1 MNKYLAAV
9 SATGLISLAPY
20 ALAASSTDLTVTGT
34 ITPHAC
40 IPGFSGGGVVDY
52 GKILVKNLNTT
63 VPTELADRD
72 LQLNVTCAAPTLMAL
87 KVIDNH
93 PYLDLTD
100 YTYFGM
106 ALTPAGEK
114 PGYFYLD
121 LIQTLA
127 DGASAQSIYSIDGG
141 TTWKAASEIYRDDLW
156 SVSST
161 TDHTTPIMVNNATLD
176 MRIKTT
182 IHPTDSLTLTDDI
195 TLDGSATFEMVYL

>member
-1 MNKYLAAV
+1 MHKYFTALAAT
-9 SATGLISLAPY
+9 ALIGVAPY
-20 ALAASSTDLTVTGT
+20 ALAASSTDLSVTGT

-40 IPGFSGGGVVDY
+40 TPGFTGSSVVDY
-52 GKILVKNLNTT
+52 GKILVKDLNPT
-63 VPTELADRD
+63 VPTELNDRA
-72 LQLNVTCAAPTLMAL
+72 LQLNVTCGEPTLMAL
-87 KVIDNH
+87 KVIDNR
-93 PYLDLTD
+93 PYLDLVD

-121 LIQTLA
+121 IDQTLV
-127 DGASAQSIYSIDGG
+127 DGVSAQSIYSIDGG
-141 TTWKAASEIYRDDLW
+141 TTWKATSEIYRDDLW

-161 TDHTTPIMVNNATLD
+161 TDHTTPIRVNNATLD

-195 TLDGSATFEMVYL
+195 TLDGSVTFELAYL